1 MVRCTSRATH
11 VMPIMLYP
19 LAYYKSMI
27 LSLAGIVGFGCN
39 KTLHTYVC
47 MLIGRDG
54 FLIVGVNLGLLL
66 LAGALCTTV
75 EGGIMHIQ

>member
-1 MVRCTSRATH
+1 
-11 VMPIMLYP
+11 MPIMLYP